1 MTNRPSRSVLRLL
14 LLGVAATGF
23 AVLAVVFAERHVAQT
38 IARQQASAKVPTPVT
53 VPVVVAKFDLIAG
66 EAISADNMAI
76 RQIPADLAPGSA
88 LRPDQFD
95 AKQGM
100 RLSRPLRSGEPLL
113 GEILQAAE
121 PGGLSMRVK
130 QGIRAMTIAVD
141 DVNAV
146 SGMLRP
152 GDRIDLLFSARPPGA
167 EAASAVET
175 TRVLVQDVPVLA
187 TGRQFRQAG
196 EESAARAYTSIT
208 VELSPEDAKRLV
220 VAQRTGRITAL
231 LRNPDDR
238 HPISTSSVDAHALLG
253 TAPVRSIS
261 VPLVPRRAGPE
272 IIIGGSGPRTH
283 SQSDQAN
290 AASVNMVAPGALVA
304 HPSSAAGQ
312 SLAGGAQGLTAPAER
327 SIAGQAQVP
336 QASRTTSPM
345 APHPLSIAT
354 PTSGVSDPV
363 QAGPALAARVP
374 QMTAT
379 SPQLIR

>member
-1 MTNRPSRSVLRLL
+1 MLFRS
-14 LLGVAATGF
+14 
-23 AVLAVVFAERHVAQT
+23 
-38 IARQQASAKVPTPVT
+38 
-53 VPVVVAKFDLIAG
+53 
-66 EAISADNMAI
+66 
-76 RQIPADLAPGSA
+76 ADLAPGSA

-220 VAQRTGRITAL
+220 VAQRTGRVL
-231 LRNPDDR
+231 SR
-238 HPISTSSVDAHALLG
+238 
-253 TAPVRSIS
+253 
-261 VPLVPRRAGPE
+261 LVTFCR
-272 IIIGGSGPRTH
+272 
-283 SQSDQAN
+283 
-290 AASVNMVAPGALVA
+290 
-304 HPSSAAGQ
+304 
-312 SLAGGAQGLTAPAER
+312 
-327 SIAGQAQVP
+327 
-336 QASRTTSPM
+336 
-345 APHPLSIAT
+345 
-354 PTSGVSDPV
+354 
-363 QAGPALAARVP
+363 
-374 QMTAT
+374 
-379 SPQLIR
+379 